1 MHFLCWSWKYFS
13 FITDSIC
20 LCNFLYI
27 CFFFGKQ
34 PNFFGQVVKN
44 LDFGHIILSRIVVSW
59 CRSQF
64 VICLEANYYQYY
76 NSKYFYYI
84 AGRFVEGLKWN
95 LTPRLFFLRNT
106 NTPMYQSCSKRF
118 RNTIYEIYIFMMHN
132 WYSRDSTSDILSWI
146 MSRSDL
152 LNL

>member
-20 LCNFLYI
+20 LWNFLYI

-106 NTPMYQSCSKRF
+106 NTPMYLAAKDS
-118 RNTIYEIYIFMMHN
+118 EIQFMKFIFL
-132 WYSRDSTSDILSWI
+132 WCIIDIAGIVLQI
-146 MSRSDL
+146 F
-152 LNL
+152 